1 MAIVHRK
8 IRPQG
13 DHRGRHLMEVGKDL
27 VKAIG
32 DIGKGCPAG
41 LAGEGHEGK
50 IQNIVRAVGDKDLG
64 RGETIDLRQLG
75 DQRL

>member
-1 MAIVHRK
+1 
-8 IRPQG
+8 
-13 DHRGRHLMEVGKDL
+13 MEVGKDL

-32 DIGKGCPAG
+32 DVGEGCPAG